1 MKQKKKQLS
10 LNDLE
15 DLLFDDDYLEEE
27 YDYLDDDDDDDIS
40 YESAME
46 P

>member
-15 DLLFDDDYLEEE
+15 DLLFEDDYLEEE
-27 YDYLDDDDDDDIS
+27 YDYLDDDDDDIP

>member
-10 LNDLE
+10 LSDLE
-15 DLLFDDDYLEEE
+15 DLLFDDDYVEEE
-27 YDYLDDDDDDDIS
+27 YDYLDDDDDDIS

>member
-10 LNDLE
+10 LSDLE

-27 YDYLDDDDDDDIS
+27 YDYLDDDDDNDIS

>member
-10 LNDLE
+10 LSDLE

-27 YDYLDDDDDDDIS
+27 YDYLDDDDDIS

>member
-10 LNDLE
+10 LSDLE

-27 YDYLDDDDDDDIS
+27 YDYLDDDDDDIS

>member
-10 LNDLE
+10 LSDLE
-15 DLLFDDDYLEEE
+15 DLLFEDDEW
-27 YDYLDDDDDDDIS
+27 YLDDDDDDLDNDDIS

>member
-10 LNDLE
+10 LSDLE

-27 YDYLDDDDDDDIS
+27 YDYLDDDDNDIS

>member
-15 DLLFDDDYLEEE
+15 DYLFEDEEFELDFDDDNEDL
-27 YDYLDDDDDDDIS
+27 S